1 MTLDPGGF
9 DDVTRAQQVMWSRGD
24 FHRIGVSQVVVGEL
38 LVRALHIH
46 AGEWVLDV
54 AGGAGNTALAAARR
68 WARVT
73 CTDYVPELLERAQE
87 RARAEGLPMETQV
100 ADAQALPYPD
110 GSFDVVASTF
120 GAMFA
125 PDQQA
130 TAAELIRVL
139 RPGGRL
145 GMANWT
151 PESWVGAQF
160 GLGARY
166 VVPPP
171 GALAPAVWGTVERLE
186 ELFAGRVESLQTSGQ
201 TADFVHHSTSGLWEL
216 FRDWFGPVAT
226 VMARLEP
233 GQATAYTQDWV
244 ALADEHNVATDGTCE
259 IPSPYLQVVA
269 IKKS

>member
-1 MTLDPGGF
+1 VTLDPGGF
-9 DDVTRAQQVMWSRGD
+9 EEVTRAQQVMWGRGD

-46 AGEWVLDV
+46 AGERVLDV

-110 GSFDVVASTF
+110 GSFDVVTSTF

-125 PDQQA
+125 PDQQTTA
-130 TAAELIRVL
+130 TELIRVL

-166 VVPPP
+166 VAPPP
-171 GALAPAVWGTVERLE
+171 GVLPPAGWGTEERLE
-186 ELFAGRVESLQTSGQ
+186 ELFAGLLESLRTSGQ

-216 FRDWFGPVAT
+216 FRGWFGPVAT
-226 VMARLEP
+226 GMARLEP
-233 GQATAYTQDWV
+233 GQATAYAQDWV
-244 ALADEHNVATDGTCE
+244 ALADEHNIATDGTCE

-269 IKKS
+269 IRKS